1 MSKQAL
7 KLDAPAMSFV
17 VQGPDDFERV
27 HEPPD
32 RKPLQVD
39 VVALILRAKNREV
52 ELTTWRGCKLGR
64 KRGISRERLSQMSEL
79 FVVAKF
85 R

>member
-1 MSKQAL
+1 MPKQAL

-39 VVALILRAKNREV
+39 VVAVTLRAKNREV
-52 ELTTWRGCKLGR
+52 ELNTWGGSN
-64 KRGISRERLSQMSEL
+64 GVVNMDSQGNSCL
-79 FVVAKF
+79 
-85 R
+85 